1 MYVRTIFIILLLILA
16 SGAKAQHQTEASKSC
31 PVKKV
36 QVERLPDLNIPRSG
50 GHMLVINDIPYVF
63 GGHTSGFVP
72 TPTAEYFEDGEWH
85 VLPMVYTHDQGLYQP
100 LPSGKV
106 LLAAGHEKPL
116 GIGQTFAVELFD
128 PETRTFEGYGCMEK
142 KRFFPSSALLAD
154 GRVLISGNSYEEDC
168 MEVFDGTRQ
177 NKFVKEVSAFLAS
190 PFIFPIASD
199 DALVIGCMDEY
210 MSLKSDTVVVDRL
223 KGDAPQLPLFNDW
236 YPISVLL
243 PKSAEDSRISEDT
256 NQFAYLLLVL
266 NKKNG
271 QAAIARLEGTD
282 LQLLPTDCNI
292 PTNVGAGER
301 LEWFT
306 SVIVDRAV
314 HRGYVVGRDERFHL
328 YILAVE
334 YDKRPAR
341 LTFYE
346 TELQDSLPFSTP
358 VLLPDGDLLMA
369 GGITDNNFTPFATAY
384 RFRMGTFEAQE
395 AQIGHWWFWLLLGTL
410 FVLGIGAAVWIIRSR
425 KPHLPVDINATED
438 STSETSKKIVDELM
452 ARICEQVEQ
461 RKMYLDYSLK
471 VADVAAVV
479 GTNSRYVS
487 DCIKTSCGCTFTQ
500 FVNNYRIEQVKRLLL
515 QQPDEK
521 MASIALQSG
530 FANETSFFRTFK
542 SMTGMT
548 PREWVAQQ
556 NEMKSTPYGN
566 DCRE

>member
-1 MYVRTIFIILLLILA
+1 
-16 SGAKAQHQTEASKSC
+16 
-31 PVKKV
+31 
-36 QVERLPDLNIPRSG
+36 
-50 GHMLVINDIPYVF
+50 
-63 GGHTSGFVP
+63 
-72 TPTAEYFEDGEWH
+72 
-85 VLPMVYTHDQGLYQP
+85 
-100 LPSGKV
+100 
-106 LLAAGHEKPL
+106 
-116 GIGQTFAVELFD
+116 
-128 PETRTFEGYGCMEK
+128 
-142 KRFFPSSALLAD
+142 
-154 GRVLISGNSYEEDC
+154 
-168 MEVFDGTRQ
+168 
-177 NKFVKEVSAFLAS
+177 
-190 PFIFPIASD
+190 
-199 DALVIGCMDEY
+199 MDEY

-223 KGDAPQLPLFNDW
+223 KGDAPQLPLFNEW
-236 YPISVLL
+236 YPISVLP

-282 LQLLPTDCNI
+282 LQLLPTDCII
-292 PTNVGAGER
+292 PTNVGAGQR

-395 AQIGHWWFWLLLGTL
+395 AQIGHWWFWLLLGTV

-438 STSETSKKIVDELM
+438 STSETSNKIGEELM

-556 NEMKSTPYGN
+556 QEHTSQQSTT
-566 DCRE
+566 

>member
-1 MYVRTIFIILLLILA
+1 MYVRTLFTLLLLILV
-16 SGAKAQHQTEASKSC
+16 SGAKAQQQTVAPKSC
-31 PVKKV
+31 TVKKV

-63 GGHTSGFVP
+63 GGHTLGFVP
-72 TPTAEYFEDGEWH
+72 TPTAEYFENGEWH
-85 VLPMVYTHDQGLYQP
+85 VLPMVYTHDQGLCQP

-106 LLAAGHEKPL
+106 LLAAGHEKAL
-116 GIGQTFAVELFD
+116 GIGQTFTVEFFD

-168 MEVFDGTRQ
+168 MEVFDGSRQ
-177 NKFVKEVSAFLAS
+177 NKFVKAVSVFRAS

-199 DALVIGCMDEY
+199 DALVIGCMDGH
-210 MSLKSDTVVVDRL
+210 MALNSDTVVVDRL
-223 KGDAPQLPLFNDW
+223 KGDAPQMPLFNEW

-243 PKSAEDSRISEDT
+243 PKSAEDSRISQDSS
-256 NQFAYLLLVL
+256 QYAYLLLVL
-266 NKKNG
+266 NKKS
-271 QAAIARLEGTD
+271 QEAAIAKLEGTD
-282 LQLLPTDCNI
+282 LQLLPTDCSI
-292 PTNVGAGER
+292 PMDLEVGGR

-306 SVIVDRAV
+306 SVIVDRTA

-334 YDKRPAR
+334 YDKQPAH

-369 GGITDNNFTPFATAY
+369 GGITDNNFTPFATAL
-384 RFRMGTFEAQE
+384 RLHMGTVEAQE
-395 AQIGHWWFWLLLGTL
+395 AQASHWWFWLLLGTV
-410 FVLGIGAAVWIIRSR
+410 FVLVIGVVVWIFRSR
-425 KPHLPVDINATED
+425 KPHLPVDTNAAED
-438 STSETSKKIVDELM
+438 STSETSNKSGEELM

-461 RKMYLDYSLK
+461 RKMYLDCSIK

-487 DCIKTSCGCTFTQ
+487 DCIKALRGCTFTQ
-500 FVNNYRIEQVKRLLL
+500 FVNNYRIEQGKRLLL
-515 QQPDEK
+515 QQPDAK
-521 MASIALQSG
+521 ITSVALQSG

-556 NEMKSTPYGN
+556 NEMKSTPYGS
-566 DCRE
+566 DSRE

>member
-1 MYVRTIFIILLLILA
+1 MNVRTLFILLLLMLA

-31 PVKKV
+31 PVNKV

-63 GGHTSGFVP
+63 GGHTSGFIP
-72 TPTAEYFEDGEWH
+72 TPTAEYFENGEWH
-85 VLPMVYTHDQGLYQP
+85 VLPMVYTHDHGLCQP

-116 GIGQTFAVELFD
+116 GIGQTFTVELFD

-168 MEVFDGTRQ
+168 MEVFDGMRQ
-177 NKFVKEVSAFLAS
+177 NKFVKEVSTFLAS

-210 MSLKSDTVVVDRL
+210 MSLKSDTVVVDRM
-223 KGDAPQLPLFNDW
+223 KGDAPQLPLFNEW

-384 RFRMGTFEAQE
+384 RF
-395 AQIGHWWFWLLLGTL
+395 HLGTTDDVEAEAGNGWLCLMIL
-410 FVLGIGAAVWIIRSR
+410 FFVVLIGSAVALWFFRRKR
-425 KPHLPVDINATED
+425 KPQSLAMSDANTDAD
-438 STSETSKKIVDELM
+438 SETEVETIQTVHTDQLM
-452 ARICEQVEQ
+452 ANIIQLMEQQ
-461 RKMYLDYSLK
+461 QLYLNSELK
-471 VADVAAVV
+471 VADVAELI
-479 GTNSRYVS
+479 GTSSRNVS
-487 DCIKTSCGCTFTQ
+487 DCIKAARGCTFSH
-500 FVNNYRIEQVKRLLL
+500 FVNTYRIDYAKQLLVS
-515 QQPDEK
+515 QPNIK
-521 MASIALQSG
+521 VAAVALQSG
-530 FANETSFFRTFK
+530 FANEMSFFRTFK
-542 SMTGMT
+542 AHIGMT
-548 PREWVAQQ
+548 PKEWKDSQP
-556 NEMKSTPYGN
+556 S
-566 DCRE
+566 

>member
-1 MYVRTIFIILLLILA
+1 MYVRTLLVILLLILT
-16 SGAKAQHQTEASKSC
+16 SGAKAQQQAVAPQSC
-31 PVKKV
+31 TVKKV

-72 TPTAEYFEDGEWH
+72 TPTAEYFENGEWH
-85 VLPMVYTHDQGLYQP
+85 VLPMVYTHDQGLCQP

-106 LLAAGHEKPL
+106 LLAAGHEKAL
-116 GIGQTFAVELFD
+116 GIGQTFTVEFFD
-128 PETRTFEGYGCMEK
+128 PEMRTFEGYGCMEK

-168 MEVFDGTRQ
+168 MEVFDGSRQ
-177 NKFVKEVSAFLAS
+177 NKFVKAVSAFLAS

-210 MSLKSDTVVVDRL
+210 MSLHSDTVVVDRL
-223 KGDAPQLPLFNDW
+223 KGDAPQMPLFNEW

-243 PKSAEDSRISEDT
+243 PKSSEDSRISQDSS
-256 NQFAYLLLVL
+256 QYAYLLLVL
-266 NKKNG
+266 NKKNQ
-271 QAAIARLEGTD
+271 QAAIAKLEGTD
-282 LQLLPTDCNI
+282 LQLLPTDCSI
-292 PTNVGAGER
+292 PMDLEVGGR

-306 SVIVDRAV
+306 SVIVDRTA

-334 YDKRPAR
+334 YDKQPAH

-369 GGITDNNFTPFATAY
+369 GGITDNNFTPFATAL
-384 RFRMGTFEAQE
+384 RLHMGTVEAQE
-395 AQIGHWWFWLLLGTL
+395 AQAGHWWFWLLLGTV
-410 FVLGIGAAVWIIRSR
+410 FVLVIGVAVWIFKSR
-425 KPHLPVDINATED
+425 KPHSPVDTNAAED
-438 STSETSKKIVDELM
+438 STSETSNKSGEELM

-461 RKMYLDYSLK
+461 RKMYLDCSLK

-487 DCIKTSCGCTFTQ
+487 DCIKALRGCTFTQ
-500 FVNNYRIEQVKRLLL
+500 FVNNYRIEQGKRLLL
-515 QQPDEK
+515 LQPDAK
-521 MASIALQSG
+521 ITSVALQSG

-556 NEMKSTPYGN
+556 NEMKSTPYGS
-566 DCRE
+566 DSRE